1 MHSFCT
7 TVVVSSMSGVV
18 QRICVKFWIL
28 QATVLSDQIGP
39 ANEVGLVFQDGEWQI
54 RDSQSRPGS
63 FAASPQRVPASPIEQ
78 LSLEG

>member
-7 TVVVSSMSGVV
+7 TIVVSSMSGVV
-18 QRICVKFWIL
+18 QRICVKVSML

-54 RDSQSRPGS
+54 RDSESQPGS
-63 FAASPQRVPASPIEQ
+63 FAASPQRVPASPVEQ